1 MDATLWKQVNDLLDR
16 VLDLPDGERQAAI
29 DDATDDPRVRNEV
42 RALLQAHV
50 AADAEDALQ
59 SPFQH
64 APVPGTVGPWKPIRR
79 LGVGG
84 MGVVYAAEHTDPS
97 FRQQAALKLVRPGYG
112 AAFQRRFLRE
122 RSLLAEMEHPGV
134 ARLLGGG
141 VTDDGLPYL
150 AMELVEGQPITAYAR
165 DTSLR
170 PRDRLGLF
178 LQACDAVAYA
188 HQRLIVHRDLKPDH
202 VLVTAGTAGRR
213 QVKLLDFG
221 VAKLLEST
229 DPDDALTQT
238 DGAPHTPQYAAP
250 EQLVGGAIT
259 TATDVYALGLILY
272 ELLTDQ
278 RAYDLAGLAPA
289 DRVPLVTTTMP
300 DRPSTRVGDTSRART
315 LRGDLDTIVLK
326 AIAKEP
332 ERRYASA
339 EALAADI
346 QRYLDGLPILAR
358 PDAVSYRVGKFC
370 RRHLGGVVAA
380 SIALAAVLGG
390 AGVALWQ
397 AQEARA
403 EAAKA
408 DAVRDFLVEM
418 VGAASPTEEGR
429 DVRVADLLDRAV
441 AQLDSA
447 DDASRQDPDIEAALR
462 QSIGSTYRGLGLW
475 DEAETQLAA
484 ALGLYEREH
493 GPSHERVADAQAA
506 LGRMARQKGNYTR
519 ADSLHTLA
527 LATAR
532 KRYGARDARVATY
545 LHQLGQVA
553 YQAGDL
559 DRAEALHREGLA
571 IDEASDVTGESL
583 ALGLGNLAVV
593 VGDLGRYEEAAVL
606 QERELALLK
615 DANAGPGDIAS
626 AAQNLSA
633 LRADQGDLETAI
645 AAQIEAMALV
655 KEAFGEDHY
664 KVVVG
669 GINLGSMYVDAED
682 YAQAE
687 QTLREAL
694 ELGARTLGP
703 DHPYMGYVQNHLAR
717 ALDGLGRFSEAE
729 ATERRALAIWAAAYP
744 DDNTLLADGQT
755 TLATILQHQGRLDEA
770 ERLLRQALAA
780 YEAEL
785 EDGSPSRFDAMS
797 RLGSVRAE
805 QGHRAEGERMMT
817 EALEGIQKKFESTH
831 YRTKRMQSRLD
842 GLHQ

>member
-16 VLDLPDGERQAAI
+16 ALDQPESDRAAYI
-29 DDATDDPRVRNEV
+29 DNATDDARVRNEV
-42 RALLQAHV
+42 LALLQAHA

-59 SPFQH
+59 SPWQE
-64 APVPGTVGPWKPIRR
+64 APVPGTVGPWKPIHR

-122 RSLLAEMEHPGV
+122 RSLLAEMDHPGV

-141 VTDDGLPYL
+141 VTEDGLPYL
-150 AMELVEGQPITAYAR
+150 AMELVEGRAITTHAQAEA
-165 DTSLR
+165 LR
-170 PRDRLGLF
+170 TRDRLGLF

-202 VLVTAGTAGRR
+202 VLVTEGTAGRT

-229 DPDDALTQT
+229 EGDEVLTQT
-238 DGAPHTPQYAAP
+238 GGAPHTPQYAAP

-272 ELLTDQ
+272 ELLTDK
-278 RAYDLAGLAPA
+278 RAYDLGGLAPA
-289 DRVPLVTTTMP
+289 DRAPLIATTVP
-300 DRPSTRVGDTSRART
+300 DRPSTRVGDTSLART

-346 QRYLDGLPILAR
+346 QRYLDGLPITAR
-358 PDAVSYRVGKFC
+358 PDSVTYRVGKFC
-370 RRHLGGVVAA
+370 RRHLGGVTAA
-380 SIALAAVLGG
+380 SIALVAVLGG

-408 DAVRDFLVEM
+408 EAVRDFLVEM

-447 DDASRQDPDIEAALR
+447 DEATRQDSDIEAALR

-475 DEAETQLAA
+475 DEAERQLEA

-493 GPSHERVADAQAA
+493 GPNHMLVADAQAA
-506 LGRMARQKGNYTR
+506 LGRMARQQGEYAA

-532 KRYGARDARVATY
+532 DRYGARDARVATY
-545 LHQLGQVA
+545 IHQLGQVA
-553 YQAGDL
+553 YQAGEL
-559 DRAEALHREGLA
+559 DRAETLHREGLA
-571 IDEASDVTGESL
+571 IDEANGLTGESM

-593 VGDLGRYEEAAVL
+593 VGDLGRFEEAAVL

-615 DANAGPGDIAS
+615 EANAGPGDIAS

-633 LRADQGDLETAI
+633 LRADQGDLENAI
-645 AAQIEAMALV
+645 AAQVEALELV
-655 KEAFGEDHY
+655 KEAFGDEHY
-664 KVVVG
+664 KVVIG
-669 GINLGSMYVDAED
+669 HINLGSMYVDAQS
-682 YAQAE
+682 YAEAE
-687 QTLREAL
+687 QTLRSGL
-694 ELGARTLGP
+694 DLGTRTLGA
-703 DHPYMGYVQNHLAR
+703 DHPYLGYLQNHLAR
-717 ALDGLGRFSEAE
+717 SLDGLGRYADAE
-729 ATERRALAIWAAAYP
+729 AAVRRALAIWSGAYP
-744 DDNTLLADGQT
+744 DDNTLLADGQS
-755 TLATILQHQGRLDEA
+755 TLATILQHQKRLDEA
-770 ERLLRQALAA
+770 ERLLRTALVA

-785 EDGSPSRFDAMS
+785 EEGSPSRLDAIS

-805 QGHRAEGERMMT
+805 QGHRDEGEQMMRA
-817 EALEGIQKKFESTH
+817 ALSGIQETFDSKH
-831 YRTKRMQSRLD
+831 YRTERMQRRLASLD
-842 GLHQ
+842 G

>member
-1 MDATLWKQVNDLLDR
+1 MDATLWRQVNDLLDR
-16 VLDLPDGERQAAI
+16 VLDQPEEAQAAYL
-29 DDATDDPRVRNEV
+29 DGVTDDPRVRDEV
-42 RALLQAHV
+42 LALLKAHA
-50 AADAEDALQ
+50 AADAVDALQ
-59 SPFQH
+59 SPFQE

-84 MGVVYAAEHTDPS
+84 MGVVYAAVHTDPS

-150 AMELVEGQPITAYAR
+150 AMELVEGRPITRYAR
-165 DTSLR
+165 EQSLR
-170 PRDRLGLF
+170 PRDRLQLF

-202 VLVTAGTAGRR
+202 VLVTTATGGRA

-221 VAKLLEST
+221 VAKLLET
-229 DPDDALTQT
+229 PEDEGLTQT
-238 DGAPHTPQYAAP
+238 GGAPHTPQYAAP

-272 ELLTDQ
+272 ELLTDH
-278 RAYDLAGLAPA
+278 RAYELAGLAPA
-289 DRVPLVTTTMP
+289 DLRPLVATTMP
-300 DRPSTRVGDTSRART
+300 DRPSTRVGDTSLART

-346 QRYLDGLPILAR
+346 QRYLDGLPIHAR

-380 SIALAAVLGG
+380 SIALVAVLGG

-408 DAVRDFLVEM
+408 DAVSTFMVEM

-447 DDASRQDPDIEAALR
+447 DQSERQAPEIEAALR

-475 DEAETQLAA
+475 DEAQVQLKA
-484 ALGLYEREH
+484 ALDLYERQL
-493 GPSHERVADAQAA
+493 GPDHERVADAQAA
-506 LGRMARQKGNYTR
+506 LGRMARQQGDYPT

-532 KRYGARDARVATY
+532 ARYGARDARVATY
-545 LHQLGQVA
+545 IHQLGQVA
-553 YQAGDL
+553 YHAGDL
-559 DRAEALHREGLA
+559 DRAETLHREGLA
-571 IDEASDVTGESL
+571 IDEASGLTGESL

-593 VGDLGRYEEAAVL
+593 VGDLGRFEEAADL

-615 DANAGPGDIAS
+615 EADAGPGDIAS

-633 LRADQGDLETAI
+633 LRADQGDLKNAI
-645 AAQIEAMALV
+645 VAQVQALELV
-655 KEAFGEDHY
+655 KEAFGAEHY
-664 KVVVG
+664 KVVIG
-669 GINLGSMYVDAED
+669 HINLGSMYIDAQN
-682 YAQAE
+682 YPAAE
-687 QTLREAL
+687 RELREAL
-694 ELGARTLGP
+694 DLGTRTLGD
-703 DHPYMGYVQNHLAR
+703 DHPYMGYVRNHLAR
-717 ALDGLGRFSEAE
+717 TLDGLGRYAEAE
-729 ATERRALAIWAAAYP
+729 ASVRRALVIWASAYP
-744 DDNTLLADGQT
+744 GDNTLLADGQS
-755 TLATILQHQGRLDEA
+755 TLATILQHQGRLNDA
-770 ERLLRQALAA
+770 ERLLRQALVA
-780 YEAEL
+780 YENEL
-785 EDGSPSRFDAMS
+785 EEGSPSRLDAIS
-797 RLGSVRAE
+797 RLGSVVAE
-805 QGHRAEGERMMT
+805 QGNRAEGERMMT
-817 EALEGIQKKFESTH
+817 EALEGIQQKFGPKH
-831 YRTKRMQSRLD
+831 YRTERMRARLE
-842 GLHQ
+842 GLPG